1 MKSRTFT
8 VVVGLIVIS
17 GCQSVSPTVEESK
30 TFGETEVVT
39 TISVTENNIEKE
51 SIQEPTHKQFL
62 STEIVDSSSD
72 LRFSATIPAHW
83 EVEYIADIQALNFFD
98 PTIANDSSL
107 EQSQVFVRT
116 FNASDFLTLQTVT
129 IHSRTETMINDRPTV
144 IYDIEK
150 KAGVADF
157 VSQPS
162 WRSQRHVVTDIRST
176 DDPTTTFYVFGKR
189 PDLDQKIFDDFINSV
204 VFQ

>member
-1 MKSRTFT
+1 MRRLTFT
-8 VVVGLIVIS
+8 LVVGLVVIS
-17 GCQSVSPTVEESK
+17 GCQSVQPTTEESS
-30 TFGETEVVT
+30 TFKEIEVVPSIDT
-39 TISVTENNIEKE
+39 RENTVEKE

-62 STEIVDSSSD
+62 STEIVDSNSD
-72 LRFSATIPAHW
+72 LRFSATIPSHW

-98 PTIANDSSL
+98 PTIASDSSL

-116 FNASDFLTLQTVT
+116 FIASDFLTLQTVT
-129 IHSRTETMINDRPTV
+129 IHNRTETTISERPTV
-144 IYDIEK
+144 IYEIEK

-189 PDLDQKIFDDFINSV
+189 PDLEQKIFDDFINSV
-204 VFQ
+204 DFQ